1 MEVNDYQEN
10 YKTGWI
16 KVYRSIKN
24 HWIFENEKFL
34 KWWFILLFE
43 VNHKDGRMALGYELH
58 DIKKGSSSNSLRTWA
73 TLFNTSTKSVS
84 RFFNLLEKD
93 NMIKRETIG
102 KGKQS
107 TTLVTVTNYANYQI
121 QQETQTTTQT
131 TTQGKRERDTNKN
144 VKKEKKY
151 SVADSHK
158 EIFERWLKY
167 RKEIKKPY
175 KSDTSIQAV
184 ANKFNERTI
193 ECCKYVVDLSISN
206 QWQGLFW
213 DKYTE
218 QKKTPNTRKT
228 INRSDFF
235 TD

>member
-1 MEVNDYQEN
+1 MEVNEYQEN

-43 VNHKDGRMALGYELH
+43 VNHKDSKMNLGYELH
-58 DIKKGSSSNSLRTWA
+58 DIKKGESANSLRTWA
-73 TLFNTSTKSVS
+73 TLFNTNTKSVT

-93 NMIKRETIG
+93 NMINRKTIG

-107 TTLVTVTNYANYQI
+107 TTLVTVTNYSSYQI
-121 QQETQTTTQT
+121 QNETQETTQK
-131 TTQGKRERDTNKN
+131 TTQGKRKRDTNKN

-151 SVADSHK
+151 VIVDSHK
-158 EIFERWLKY
+158 EIFETWLKY
-167 RKEIKKPY
+167 RCEIKKPY
-175 KSDTSIQAV
+175 KSDSSLQTL
-184 ANKFNERTI
+184 ANKFIEHTV
-193 ECCKYVVDLSISN
+193 ECCNYVVDLSISN

>member
-1 MEVNDYQEN
+1 MEVNEYQEN

-43 VNHKDGRMALGYELH
+43 VNHKDSKMNLGYELH
-58 DIKKGSSSNSLRTWA
+58 DIKKGESANSLRTWA
-73 TLFNTSTKSVS
+73 TLFNTNTKSVT

-93 NMIKRETIG
+93 NMINRKTIG

-107 TTLVTVTNYANYQI
+107 TTLVTVTNYSSYQI
-121 QQETQTTTQT
+121 QNETQDTTQK
-131 TTQGKRERDTNKN
+131 TTQGKRKRDTNKN

-151 SVADSHK
+151 SIANSH
-158 EIFERWLKY
+158 ELIFNQWLKY
-167 RKEIKKPY
+167 RDEIKKPY
-175 KSDTSIQAV
+175 KSDSSIQSV
-184 ANKFNERTI
+184 ANKFNEHTV
-193 ECCKYVVDLSISN
+193 ECCNYVVDLSISN